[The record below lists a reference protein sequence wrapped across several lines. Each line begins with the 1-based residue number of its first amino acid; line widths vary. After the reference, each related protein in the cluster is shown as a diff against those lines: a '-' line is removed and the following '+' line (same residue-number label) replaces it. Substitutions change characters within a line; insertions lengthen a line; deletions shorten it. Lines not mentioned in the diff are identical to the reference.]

1 MTKADELLFDASDEF
16 ATERDDVVVMNEGLW
31 SNVDDIIC
39 SEALSPA
46 EDSAMFG
53 ERFDSGVSTNA
64 SIALIT
70 RKRIPKDSIFDSCT
84 YRSDDSVCRLL
95 RNLRTRSLCCLG

>member
-16 ATERDDVVVMNEGLW
+16 ATERDDVVVMNEGPW

-64 SIALIT
+64 SMALIT

-84 YRSDDSVCRLL
+84 YRSDVSVCQLL
-95 RNLRTRSLCCLG
+95 RKHSYKEVCVV